1 MAYTIN
7 AGYLPVF
14 GNFCLTKMSDSSSEE
29 DFVLMEN
36 IFVRMRQKRQGIHPI
51 NRDRKVYGE
60 YHHLFLSLKE
70 HDERFF
76 QYMRMTLDTFT
87 YYLEKIKMRSTKTW
101 CNWHKQP
108 ILPEERLVITI
119 R

>member
-1 MAYTIN
+1 M
-7 AGYLPVF
+7 
-14 GNFCLTKMSDSSSEE
+14 K
-29 DFVLMEN
+29 
-36 IFVRMRQKRQGIHPI
+36 RQRQGIHPV
-51 NRDRKVYGE
+51 NRERQRYGE
-60 YHHLFLSLKE
+60 YHHLFLTLKK

-76 QYMRMTLDTFT
+76 QYMRMTLNTFN
-87 YYLEKIKMRSTKTW
+87 YILEKTEHRLTKTW